1 VYVTVAQAWYY
12 KRASGVNLVEELRE
26 KKDIRQE

>member
-1 VYVTVAQAWYY
+1 MTVAHAWYY

-26 KKDIRQE
+26 KKDTGQE